1 MDNDQI
7 KHMVNRFLMWKLPE
21 HFRPDCGIIYTPIR
35 IADGRLLEPSGT
47 NLLDATQAEAMVR
60 HMIEGLPA
68 ARPASGER
76 EGETPEDRAEQF
88 IQAAVDRAPE
98 PLRRLGEWLANV
110 LDEDE
115 WKTAE
120 RMLLGATTAAELVK
134 VEVQRDAAD
143 LAIQRIGMALGSAD
157 EWSDQANM
165 IGDVTSRAEAAQAR
179 IAELEAEIARLTR
192 DDKAIQEE
200 YAFCRKRLLIVADE
214 KIAAEAALEKA
225 REVIREL
232 ANTADDI
239 GVKYFDTDDM
249 AAEAVAMQ
257 EATLA
262 ARAFLASQK
271 EG

>member
-68 ARPASGER
+68 ARPSPAER
-76 EGETPEDRAEQF
+76 ESATDQPKGKVNETAENLARMELQGTQRGDISARPELVADHAPTVPQDVPLRVDSD
-88 IQAAVDRAPE
+88 AAVAPSPSPAGLVE
-98 PLRRLGEWLANV
+98 RL
-110 LDEDE
+110 EDQGVRL
-115 WKTAE
+115 K
-120 RMLLGATTAAELVK
+120 RN
-134 VEVQRDAAD
+134 AD
-143 LAIQRIGMALGSAD
+143 LHAVCAGTMR
-157 EWSDQANM
+157 
-165 IGDVTSRAEAAQAR
+165 EAAAVLRQKD
-179 IAELEAEIARLTR
+179 EEIARLTR